1 MVAPCRPYT
10 LAGILWY
17 QGEAN
22 AHMPG
27 VLTYADKLK
36 RLIEGYRK
44 ARKDNGLPFLYVQL
58 PNFKIETYYGN
69 EEERDSDWGAMRL
82 EQEKVLTLPGTG
94 MVRTL
99 GLGEDNDL
107 HPHNK
112 KDVGELLA
120 DLAEKMT
127 GGLLP

>member
-1 MVAPCRPYT
+1 
-10 LAGILWY
+10 
-17 QGEAN
+17 
-22 AHMPG
+22 MPG

-36 RLIEGYRK
+36 RLIVGYRK

-58 PNFKIETYYGN
+58 PNFEIETYYGN
-69 EEERDSDWGAMRL
+69 EEERDSDWGAMRI

-94 MVRTL
+94 MVRTI

-127 GGLLP
+127 GNP

>member
-1 MVAPCRPYT
+1 
-10 LAGILWY
+10 
-17 QGEAN
+17 
-22 AHMPG
+22 
-27 VLTYADKLK
+27 
-36 RLIEGYRK
+36 
-44 ARKDNGLPFLYVQL
+44 
-58 PNFKIETYYGN
+58 
-69 EEERDSDWGAMRL
+69 MRI
-82 EQEKVLTLPGTG
+82 EQEKVLALPGTG
-94 MVRTL
+94 MVRTI

>member
-1 MVAPCRPYT
+1 MNKRRKFTALLCILMCVALLMSCKKNDT
-10 LAGILWY
+10 
-17 QGEAN
+17 GEGDYELYYVN
-22 AHMPG
+22 AK
-27 VLTYADKLK
+27 TQA
-36 RLIEGYRK
+36 
-44 ARKDNGLPFLYVQL
+44 
-58 PNFKIETYYGN
+58 
-69 EEERDSDWGAMRL
+69 L

-94 MVRTL
+94 MVQTL

-127 GGLLP
+127 GTP